1 MSRCLRPCLIALAA
15 LFVLVLAAVLAFN
28 LHLQSAAMQQQLRQ
42 AAVDTVGLP
51 LNIRSAIYTPWD
63 GICLRGLVM
72 PDMENAGVNFLEASE
87 FQIIFRLLPL
97 LRREFVV
104 SSVRLKEAVLTWR
117 QNADG
122 QWRVPRQP
130 EEAIPAPAGTPV
142 TARPA
147 PTPTPAL
154 PRPTLEIVGAVAP
167 EPVITVRV
175 DAMEVRRSRIL
186 FENRD
191 GWPLLDADGITARAD
206 LTPEGNAR
214 GEALIP
220 EAVLA
225 GLIVARDLA
234 SDFTLE
240 EGLLQLADIR
250 GEIAGGKLAGRGQVA
265 TRSDGS
271 PYEWDLQLDGFQMGE
286 LRLPASFGGTRLE
299 GTLAARFNI
308 QGRNAP
314 QRQVRGQTRIELTGG
329 RMIPSN
335 YLQGLGQVLGIRE
348 MQGLDF
354 REAYAELRIEDDFIH
369 VAPLW
374 LRADEFAVEMSGPI
388 TRSGGLD
395 LKARLILG
403 PTSAARLSALTG
415 RELPAANIDGLSGY
429 RAFAFRITGTLEK
442 PQSDLASRL
451 LGGGVGGKI
460 GEFFLNFIGAP

>member
-1 MSRCLRPCLIALAA
+1 MSRCLRLCLIAAAA
-15 LFVLVLAAVLAFN
+15 LGALVVAAVLAFN
-28 LHLQSAAMQQQLRQ
+28 LHLQSNAMQEQLRK
-42 AAVDTVGLP
+42 AAIDTIGLP
-51 LNIRSAIYTPWD
+51 LNVRSAVYTPWD

-87 FQIIFRLLPL
+87 FRIMFRLWPL
-97 LRREFVV
+97 WRREFVV
-104 SSVRLKEAVLTWR
+104 SSLQLNEAVLTWR
-117 QNADG
+117 QNAEG
-122 QWRVPRQP
+122 KWRVPRQP
-130 EEAIPAPAGTPV
+130 ADAVPAPGGTPA
-142 TARPA
+142 TARPS
-147 PTPTPAL
+147 PSPVPTPA
-154 PRPTLEIVGAVAP
+154 RPAVEIVGAVVP
-167 EPVITVRV
+167 EPVMAVRV
-175 DAMEVRRSRIL
+175 DGMEVRRSRIL

-206 LTPEGNAR
+206 LTGDGNATGQAR
-214 GEALIP
+214 VP

-250 GEIAGGKLAGRGQVA
+250 GEIAGGQLAGRGQVA

-415 RELPAANIDGLSGY
+415 RELPAANIDGLNGY
-429 RAFAFRITGTLEK
+429 RAVDFRITGTLEK